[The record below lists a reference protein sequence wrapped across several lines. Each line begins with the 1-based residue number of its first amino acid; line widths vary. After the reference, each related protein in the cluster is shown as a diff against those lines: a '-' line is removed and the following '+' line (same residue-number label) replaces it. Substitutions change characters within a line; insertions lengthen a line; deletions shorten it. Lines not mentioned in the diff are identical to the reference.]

1 MANVV
6 RLLSL
11 TMGLA
16 MVACPTIAQA
26 RDEFPVGSTA
36 VVSGT
41 DGSGLRVRSGPGMSY
56 RIVGTL
62 SEGTAV
68 EIKAGPASDDDDDWY
83 QLSVNGKVLGWSLEK
98 YLKPRAPAESRSDGD
113 GRRAF
118 DAKVTAYADGVG
130 GVPLNART
138 ATGTRTR
145 WGVVAVDPR
154 FIPLGSTM
162 RIEGYGDQVFLAEDV
177 GGAIRGATID
187 IWLPD
192 GSEAR
197 RYGTQRRRVTILR
210 EGPAR

>member
-1 MANVV
+1 MTSLI

-11 TMGLA
+11 AMGLA
-16 MVACPTIAQA
+16 IVAGPTDAWA
-26 RDEFPVGSTA
+26 REEFSVGSSA

-41 DGSGLRVRSGPGMSY
+41 DGKGLRVRSGPGMSY
-56 RIVGTL
+56 RIVSTL

-68 EIKAGPASDDDDDWY
+68 EIEAGPVSDDDDDWY

-98 YLKPRAPAESRSDGD
+98 YLKAGAPSQVRSDGAG
-113 GRRAF
+113 GRTFVAN
-118 DAKVTAYADGVG
+118 VTAYADGVG

-154 FIPLGSTM
+154 FIPLGSSM
-162 RIEGYGDQVFLAEDV
+162 RIDGYGDQVFTAEDV
-177 GGAIRGATID
+177 GSAIRGATID

-192 GSEAR
+192 GSQAR